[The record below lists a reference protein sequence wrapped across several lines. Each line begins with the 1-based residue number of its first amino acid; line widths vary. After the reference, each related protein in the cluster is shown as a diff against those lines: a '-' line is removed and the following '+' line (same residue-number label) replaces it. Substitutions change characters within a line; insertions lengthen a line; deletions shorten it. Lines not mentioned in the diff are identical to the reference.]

1 MGADMISQRLTA
13 ILLALPLLILLFV
26 SVPYWSTYGKQE
38 KSDSEKKY
46 IGYKKL
52 FLAFMA
58 IGYFGIWIFW
68 IGGTVFLFLERY
80 YDFFNLLTLPF
91 LMTSFVQ
98 IIGLVILYIGSLF
111 FAWAIGFARKSLR
124 PSLSG
129 IHADHSLIQ
138 DGPLGVVRH
147 PYYVSYVL
155 ILFGLG
161 LTLASLLPLFLALIL
176 VIGMIPTAEA
186 EEKQLAGLFGEE
198 YQQYQR
204 RVGRFFPRLFGKRN
218 RDND

>member
-1 MGADMISQRLTA
+1 MISQRLTA
-13 ILLALPLLILLFV
+13 ILLALPLLILFSV
-26 SVPYWSTYGKQE
+26 SVSYWITYGKQE
-38 KSDSEKKY
+38 RSDSEKKY

-52 FLAFMA
+52 FLILMA

-68 IGGTVFLFLERY
+68 ICGMVILFLERY
-80 YDFFNLLTLPF
+80 YDWPYLITCPF

-111 FAWAIGFARKSLR
+111 FAWAIGFAGKSLG
-124 PSLSG
+124 PSISG
-129 IHADHSLIQ
+129 IHADHILVQ
-138 DGPLGVVRH
+138 NGPLGIVRH

-155 ILFGLG
+155 ILLGLG
-161 LTLASLLPLFLALIL
+161 LTLTSLLPLFLALII